1 MSARANSPVVD
12 TEEEGAS
19 VPPLERSGALGAG
32 GGLSLCAGAGD
43 SLRARGELVSPPSP
57 PRGGGASVAVDSAP
71 PPPPPS
77 RSSRYG
83 LSLVSPPPDRLD
95 GRPRPRRGGRRRG
108 SVMPQ
113 FGSKGDSRSGC
124 PLFVAEPTS
133 CDRAES
139 SHDCTQGLARTNSLA
154 QVQQKGARKNLMYD
168 GIKNR
173 RDACS
178 AVGIVGARYT
188 TRAPTMLALR
198 RGSRRLDSIAHLRRL
213 RDRAPP
219 S

>member
-1 MSARANSPVVD
+1 M
-12 TEEEGAS
+12 
-19 VPPLERSGALGAG
+19 
-32 GGLSLCAGAGD
+32 
-43 SLRARGELVSPPSP
+43 SPPPSL
-57 PRGGGASVAVDSAP
+57 PRGAGASVAVDSAP
-71 PPPPPS
+71 PPP

-83 LSLVSPPPDRLD
+83 LSLVSPPPDLD

-139 SHDCTQGLARTNSLA
+139 SRDYTKQGLARTNSLA

-178 AVGIVGARYT
+178 AVGIVGARTPHGLQRRWRYG
-188 TRAPTMLALR
+188 AALDAWIR
-198 RGSRRLDSIAHLRRL
+198 SLTLQRL

>member
-1 MSARANSPVVD
+1 M
-12 TEEEGAS
+12 
-19 VPPLERSGALGAG
+19 
-32 GGLSLCAGAGD
+32 
-43 SLRARGELVSPPSP
+43 SPPPST
-57 PRGGGASVAVDSAP
+57 PRGAGASVAVDSAP

-133 CDRAES
+133 CDRADL
-139 SHDCTQGLARTNSLA
+139 SHDYAKGTRSYEFARSDTTKRRA
-154 QVQQKGARKNLMYD
+154 KNLMYD